1 MIRLIK
7 AEVDLSDAMK
17 ELKELFQCVNF
28 LRFQNAAIV
37 VHCVVVM
44 KKIIKVKRN
53 RVSHSL
59 RSDSD
64 R

>member
-1 MIRLIK
+1 
-7 AEVDLSDAMK
+7 MK

-44 KKIIKVKRN
+44 KNIIKVKRN
-53 RVSHSL
+53 RVSLSL
-59 RSDSD
+59 LETQTDD
-64 R
+64 A